1 MLPIG
6 NHQVE
11 GFAQIRVIGVG
22 GGGSNAVNRMIQSNM
37 TGIEFIAINTD
48 AQALMLNEAPHH
60 IHIGDKITRGLGAGG
75 NPSVGGKAAEENAE
89 EIYEALKGSDMVFI
103 TAGMGGGT
111 GTGASPIVAQ
121 IAREL
126 GALTVGVVTKPFSFE
141 GKKRLLSAEE
151 GIANLKQHVDTLITV
166 PNDRLLQV
174 ANNRTPLSEAFRL
187 ADDVL
192 RQGIQGIS
200 DLITVPGLINLDF
213 ADVKTIMSAAGSAL
227 MAIGESTGDARATD
241 AAQMAIASPLL
252 DIDISGARGVLFNIT
267 GGTDLTLF
275 EVNEAADVIYHA
287 AHPEANIIFGAVQD
301 PNFDGKVKITVI
313 ATGFDNMPQQ
323 GRAQMLTPQ
332 YTQHTQH
339 AQHQQPQ
346 HTPYNAPSRPEYERS
361 RAYQVSQPQAAQSN
375 GLSNG
380 NVGNAGR
387 NNGVSNGTGNGTGN
401 DITAPSRVQQQGYA
415 PMPMTPPPMN
425 VSNHPTG
432 PLQSDRV
439 GRGVQ
444 QGQSIQS
451 GSVHNSDT
459 ARQRSVQPSP
469 YAQDDTGYDTGRH
482 RVVSSPM
489 SSMPPMREQMP
500 MVSDVEDD
508 EFGLEESAMEMQPTD
523 EPGYGNRG
531 MRLEE
536 QSDRL
541 PVPEPEEQPLQRPS
555 TGQPK
560 QPQQGRPI
568 RRLDRGADFPRTG
581 RNVPS
586 GDVIDIPAFLRKR

>member
-1 MLPIG
+1 MLPMG
-6 NHQVE
+6 NHQME

-22 GGGSNAVNRMIQSNM
+22 GGGSNAVNRMIQANM

-48 AQALMLNEAPHH
+48 SQALLLNEAPHH
-60 IHIGDKITRGLGAGG
+60 IRIGDKLTRGLGAGG

-121 IAREL
+121 IAREV

-174 ANNRTPLSEAFRL
+174 ADKRTPLSEAFRL

-227 MAIGESTGDARATD
+227 MAIGEASGDNRATD
-241 AAQMAIASPLL
+241 AAQIAIASPLL

-267 GGTDLTLF
+267 GGMDLTLF

-313 ATGFDNMPQQ
+313 ATGFDNVTGNTRPPIV
-323 GRAQMLTPQ
+323 TPQ
-332 YTQHTQH
+332 YTQ
-339 AQHQQPQ
+339 
-346 HTPYNAPSRPEYERS
+346 SRPEYDRS
-361 RAYQVSQPQAAQSN
+361 KIYQASQASAN
-375 GLSNG
+375 NNG
-380 NVGNAGR
+380 N
-387 NNGVSNGTGNGTGN
+387 NGGSMLQR
-401 DITAPSRVQQQGYA
+401 SHQSQGYGA
-415 PMPMTPPPMN
+415 LPITPPPVN

-432 PLQSDRV
+432 PLHPDR
-439 GRGVQ
+439 Q
-444 QGQSIQS
+444 AQP
-451 GSVHNSDT
+451 
-459 ARQRSVQPSP
+459 QRVQPTQYPVQMPS
-469 YAQDDTGYDTGRH
+469 DTGRQQAV
-482 RVVSSPM
+482 RPQPQLQSDTGRQRAITPSSPVM
-489 SSMPPMREQMP
+489 QGDTGRQRAVMPPMPMRDAMP
-500 MVSDVEDD
+500 HAMPLASDDLQDIDD
-508 EFGLEESAMEMQPTD
+508 DDFELDDAALDAEPTGD
-523 EPGYGNRG
+523 P
-531 MRLEE
+531 MTTH
-536 QSDRL
+536 DRL
-541 PVPEPEEQPLQRPS
+541 PVPEPEVQPSQRPP
-555 TGQPK
+555 TT
-560 QPQQGRPI
+560 QQQRPV
-568 RRLDRGADFPRTG
+568 RRLDRGADVPRGG
-581 RNVPS
+581 RNAPS